1 MLITNCKQNQ
11 LMNNKFTPVSIDV
24 GNSEQTFT
32 IEWADGHKTVLP
44 LFGLRKNCPC
54 VTCRGGHDMMGRY
67 EPQLFLVQ
75 PTRIYKI
82 VSAEPVGNHAIRIK
96 WDDGHNAGMYKWELI
111 RHMDE
116 SVERIG
122 GGKSEK

>member
-1 MLITNCKQNQ
+1 
-11 LMNNKFTPVSIDV
+11 
-24 GNSEQTFT
+24 
-32 IEWADGHKTVLP
+32 
-44 LFGLRKNCPC
+44 
-54 VTCRGGHDMMGRY
+54 MMGRY